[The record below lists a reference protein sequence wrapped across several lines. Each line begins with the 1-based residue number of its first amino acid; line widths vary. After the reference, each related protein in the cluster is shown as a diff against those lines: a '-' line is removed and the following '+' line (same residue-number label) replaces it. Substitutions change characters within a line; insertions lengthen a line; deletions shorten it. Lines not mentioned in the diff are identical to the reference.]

1 MRSKIKT
8 MLWSFV
14 RSHVPV
20 EIRNSVRYK
29 LPRFIHCRHSYSQCG
44 EDLIVDYVLECL
56 HGDRRKTYLDV
67 GANHPYL
74 LSNTVLLYFKGA
86 SGVLVEPDPTFARL
100 LGRKRPRDKV
110 LPCGVHFSGEMQ
122 AQFYVFDSP
131 TLNTFSHQEKERY
144 ISMGHR
150 LVDTLLVNLVDI
162 NTVLEM
168 AGNVDFLNL
177 DIEGLDE
184 EILRRIDWQTHR
196 PTCICVETISYETKD
211 EPRKLHSILD
221 YMAEQDYMLYADTFI
236 NSIFVDRRQW
246 VAKYGENSTANQGH
260 P

>member
-1 MRSKIKT
+1 MRELLKSYLSVGSRNRIRAHLPKIAFRKQ
-8 MLWSFV
+8 
-14 RSHVPV
+14 
-20 EIRNSVRYK
+20 
-29 LPRFIHCRHSYSQCG
+29 SYSQCG
-44 EDLIVDYVLECL
+44 EDLLVAFLLELIHGGRPKRYV
-56 HGDRRKTYLDV
+56 DV
-67 GANHPYL
+67 GANHPYHF
-74 LSNTVLLYFKGA
+74 SNTALQYSKGG
-86 SGVLVEPDPTFARL
+86 SGILVEPDPAFAKL

-110 LPCGVHFSGEMQ
+110 LPCGVHFSGEKQ

-131 TLNTFSHQEKERY
+131 TLNTFSQQEKERN

-246 VAKYGENSTANQGH
+246 VAKYAENSTANQGH